1 MEKMTKQELE
11 VMLKNTNKEILNIDY
26 NTIYSFFYFFNKNMD
41 KKREELVELSKKIQL
56 EIMYREDD
64 EKRLK
69 YEAIR
74 KADPLK
80 NSRRKIMSIEDIMQ
94 K

>member
-11 VMLKNTNKEILNIDY
+11 ILLKNTYKEILEIDY
-26 NTIYSFFYFFNKNMD
+26 NTIYSFFYFCNRNTD
-41 KKREELVELSKKIQL
+41 KKRDELVELIKKIQL

-69 YEAIR
+69 YESIR

-80 NSRRKIMSIEDIMQ
+80 NSRRKIMSIDDIML

>member
-11 VMLKNTNKEILNIDY
+11 LLLRNTYKEILEIDY
-26 NTIYSFFYFFNKNMD
+26 NTIYSFFYFYNKNNHI
-41 KKREELVELSKKIQL
+41 KREELVELTKKIQL

-69 YEAIR
+69 YESIR

-80 NSRRKIMSIEDIMQ
+80 NSRRKIMSIDDIME